1 MRRRYSISYFL
12 STGLKSF
19 KRNGFMNT
27 SAIVILIS
35 AMLICGTFSL
45 VFINLDHNVSQIDDY
60 NEIVVYADIDATD
73 EELAQLEADILAHKN
88 TKSVTFVPKEEG
100 IVNVRESFGDQFEPL
115 FEKYEKDRINPL
127 PDSFVVEFES
137 VNGFEE
143 LKLYL
148 DNEVENI
155 DQVSSHLDIAKR
167 VNQIK
172 NIILV
177 VSIVLTAL
185 LAIVSWFIIA
195 NTIKLTFKYRED
207 EINIMKYIGATNF
220 FIACPFVVESCVV
233 ALLSSGIAYAI
244 QYFAYDYVCK
254 IVAEQY
260 PMIQTVPIESLR
272 LILAAAFFGATFI
285 LCLFGTIFSTRHYS
299 KV

>member
-1 MRRRYSISYFL
+1 MIRYALKPGDRRGIIGADLHGAVSLREAGEVAGGKRFFHFIHL
-12 STGLKSF
+12 VF
-19 KRNGFMNT
+19 KRDKLREPFLIQAGKG
-27 SAIVILIS
+27 ILGDGKHGEHGG
-35 AMLICGTFSL
+35 AHLTD
-45 VFINLDHNVSQIDDY
+45 VFFCSSGKFD
-60 NEIVVYADIDATD
+60 
-73 EELAQLEADILAHKN
+73 
-88 TKSVTFVPKEEG
+88 
-100 IVNVRESFGDQFEPL
+100 PL
-115 FEKYEKDRINPL
+115 FEKYEKDRVNPL

-220 FIACPFVVESCVV
+220 FIACPFVVEACVV

-244 QYFAYDYVCK
+244 QYFAYDYVCN